1 MTALA
6 CLRILAD
13 PDRAPVGADS
23 PPPGL
28 RRVVAAYLYGR
39 WSRPRRFGEVTP
51 GAFLLTD
58 PLAAHVDPDDLIAL
72 AMELRDEPVS
82 LVLLD
87 GDEAGTALLA
97 ALNPADLRSVVAGR
111 LTVESLD
118 GFLMVITHDGV
129 RLVEP
134 QTDRPPP
141 PRLIVDGAISRLP
154 ETRAEPLRLAG

>member
-13 PDRAPVGADS
+13 PDRAPVGADR
-23 PPPGL
+23 PLPGL

-87 GDEAGTALLA
+87 GDEAATALLA
-97 ALNPADLRSVVAGR
+97 ALNPADLRSMLAGR
-111 LTVESLD
+111 LTVEGLE
-118 GFLMVITHDGV
+118 GLLTVITCDGV
-129 RLVEP
+129 RLVAPEP
-134 QTDRPPP
+134 DRPTP
-141 PRLIVDGAISRLP
+141 PRLIIDRATGRRP
-154 ETRAEPLRLAG
+154 ETRTEPLRLAG